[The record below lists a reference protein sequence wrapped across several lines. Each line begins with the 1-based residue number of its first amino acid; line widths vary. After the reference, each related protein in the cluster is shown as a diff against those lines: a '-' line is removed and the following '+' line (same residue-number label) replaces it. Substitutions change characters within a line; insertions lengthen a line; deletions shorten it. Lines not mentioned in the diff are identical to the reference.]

1 MPIDYNKTIIYKLVC
16 KDLTIKELYVGAT
29 TNWYNRQ
36 HNHKSDCNNEKSKKN
51 LKVYRFIRANCGFD
65 NWSMI
70 MVEEYP
76 CENKLQSDTREHYWT
91 DFLGATLNSQVQRRT
106 PKKYQEDNKE
116 KIAEYNKKIYED
128 NKNQIAEQKHI
139 YYEKNKGQ
147 ITKKLKIYNEKH
159 KEKIA
164 EYKKIHYEANR
175 LVILE
180 KQKIKYTCECGSI
193 NMICNKLRHNKSIK
207 HINYL
212 STL

>member
-76 CENKLQSDTREHYWT
+76 CENKLQSDAREHYWT
-91 DFLGATLNSQVQRRT
+91 ENLGAKLNTNVVGRT
-106 PKKYQEDNKE
+106 HKEYHEEHKEYFAEKMKEYREDNKE
-116 KIAEYNKKIYED
+116 E
-128 NKNQIAEQKHI
+128 
-139 YYEKNKGQ
+139 
-147 ITKKLKIYNEKH
+147 ITKKKKEYREQH
-159 KEKIA
+159 KEEISEKEKEYREQNKVQLA
-164 EYKKIHYEANR
+164 EKKKEWYEINKEYVA
-175 LVILE
+175 E
-180 KQKIKYTCECGSI
+180 KAKEKYTCECGSI
-193 NMICNKLRHNKSIK
+193 ICKCTKARHIKSKK
-207 HINYL
+207 HLKYL
-212 STL
+212 EQ